1 MPNQNIKVYTH
12 QRVVRINKAICD
24 KSHLYTTNNLQ
35 ALDNAMSVLST
46 MGGAKLWIYLA
57 KNQNRHLRALSSKD
71 FCQWANCS
79 IKAYNNGFKELVDN
93 GFLIP
98 IEEDEGSYEFN
109 DWGKINITANNEKE
123 EQEVIADDGKFHF

>member
-1 MPNQNIKVYTH
+1 
-12 QRVVRINKAICD
+12 
-24 KSHLYTTNNLQ
+24 
-35 ALDNAMSVLST
+35 MSVLST
-46 MGGAKLWIYLA
+46 MGGAKLWLYLA

-98 IEEDEGSYEFN
+98 VEEDEGSYEFN
-109 DWGKINITANNEKE
+109 DWGNINITANNEKE